1 MEAAK
6 LETLKILIVEDEPFI
21 ADGIKLKLE
30 GFGYSHI
37 HIAYNSDKALSLFVE
52 IKPDL
57 VLMDI
62 KLEDSPLNGIAL
74 VKIFNEISKVPII
87 YLSSYTDGSLYQR
100 ALDTNPANFLE
111 KNYTT
116 KQLGICIDVAIKNF
130 SDRTESN
137 KHYEYEK
144 KGTSYAK
151 KPLHN
156 RVTFHARNNQVKVVA
171 IEDVVYCLSYGDSTK
186 VFLKNNKNDYRDDT
200 VWDVFAHRNLG
211 YYQEQLTQALGFVRV
226 HNQTLL
232 NINYIDTYNYG
243 ECKITL
249 KNGRKMDASRNGI
262 RVLRDYLN
270 KFLGQNT
277 EGVVG

>member
-1 MEAAK
+1 MEASKSKK
-6 LETLKILIVEDEPFI
+6 LTILIVEDEPFI
-21 ADGIKLKLE
+21 ADGIKVQLE

-130 SDRTESN
+130 SNRSESD
-137 KHYEYEK
+137 KYYEFEK
-144 KGTSYAK
+144 KGESYTK

-171 IEDVVYCLSYGDSTK
+171 TEDVVYCLSYGDSTK
-186 VFLKNNKNDYRDDT
+186 VFLKNNKNDYKDDT

-211 YYQEQLTQALGFVRV
+211 YYQEQLSQALGFVRV

-243 ECKITL
+243 ECKIIL

-270 KFLGQNT
+270 KFYGQNT
-277 EGVVG
+277 EG